1 MKNSEKIYRAL
12 GEVDDEYIPYIG
24 ETKRRLPL
32 KFAAAASVTAAA
44 AAAVIFTVQ
53 NTGFSPDEL
62 HFENTWQD
70 NKIYSDYVYEKSDGT
85 KDYYEGLPKIP
96 TDKTDTKGIFVRYIA
111 QAYDISDFDNGNP
124 WNESMKLDSL
134 PAYKNLSLRGSAQFG
149 PGYYTREELAEM
161 ADKAAAALGTSVVSA
176 EFKYNDYIKDHVIYM
191 TAECQGEKYG
201 VDPISIRVYGNGEI
215 SVSFGESNTD
225 KYGSPFTDESGAAFG
240 DDGKATLFL
249 AEKFRELLQLE
260 NPVLNFSKGDYSF
273 SGEYG
278 GKINFSVYEGSDDP
292 VRRILNYNFNNAF
305 FSFAVSDSTVTLYG
319 INRDNKLAAA
329 EFLGDYPIITA
340 EEAKQLLLN
349 SNVLPNRNGYFFE
362 DDAIKEENI
371 KKTELIYNNYDE
383 EFFLPYYQF
392 TVEVECDGDW
402 ITDKNLKSY
411 CMYCVPAVKT
421 EYFFDDINPD
431 LDKGALAAFFSTE
444 IEFPDGSS
452 ARKSQASRV
461 LPSDHYPILEY
472 DFAFLRFPGGAEDKE
487 AENGDWIKV
496 REGDALE
503 NGLFVSSAD
512 YAAAWYGS
520 GEYYQ
525 NNGEVHFYSSNVEL
539 EGKTEI
545 TGALCRVKEDGESV
559 SAGDLYFCPDS
570 SENAKIPII
579 AEGEDNTA
587 AKLDIPGGTRGGR
600 AVYLGNIE
608 NVYLSDYLNNL
619 FGDADFVS
627 VTLSLENIKL
637 SARENEDGTREFMTS
652 ADIAGFS
659 TDDYSTTNVFF

>member
-12 GEVDDEYIPYIG
+12 GEADDEYIPYIG

-53 NTGFSPDEL
+53 NTGFSSDRL

-70 NKIYSDYVYEKSDGT
+70 NKIYSDYVYEKSDGSEG
-85 KDYYEGLPKIP
+85 YYESLPKIP
-96 TDKTDTKGIFVRYIA
+96 TGKIDTKGIYVRYTA
-111 QAYDISDFDNGNP
+111 EAYGISDFDNGNP
-124 WNESMKLDSL
+124 WNESMELDSL
-134 PAYKNLSLRGSAQFG
+134 PVYKNLSLRGNAQFG
-149 PGYYTREELAEM
+149 PGYYTREELAKM
-161 ADKAAAALGTSVVSA
+161 AEKAAAALGTSVVSS
-176 EFKYNDYIKDHVIYM
+176 EFEYNPYIKDHIIYLK
-191 TAECQGEKYG
+191 AECVGEKYG
-201 VDPISIRVYGNGEI
+201 VGSIGISIYGNGAI
-215 SVSFGESNTD
+215 SVSFGDRISGE
-225 KYGSPFTDESGAAFG
+225 GGVPFTDESGASRG
-240 DDGKATLFL
+240 GDGKATLFL
-249 AEKFRELLQLE
+249 AEKFKELLQLE
-260 NPVLNFSKGDYSF
+260 NPVLNFSKESYSF
-273 SGEYG
+273 SGDG
-278 GKINFSVYEGSDDP
+278 GETHFSLYEGSEDP
-292 VRRILNYNFNNAF
+292 VKRILNYNFNSASFFFTASDNA
-305 FSFAVSDSTVTLYG
+305 VVLYG
-319 INRDNKLAAA
+319 IERSNKLAAA
-329 EFLGDYPIITA
+329 EFLGDYPIISA
-340 EEAKQLLLN
+340 EKAKQMLL
-349 SNVLPNRNGYFFE
+349 SSDVPPDINGDRYLK
-362 DDAIKEENI
+362 DGVIKEEDI

-383 EFFLPYYQF
+383 EFFLPYYQL
-392 TVEVECDGDW
+392 TVEVKCDGDW

-431 LDKGALAAFFSTE
+431 LDEGALAAFFSTE

-461 LPSDHYPILEY
+461 LPSDRYPILEY

-487 AENGDWIKV
+487 AENGGWIKV
-496 REGDALE
+496 REGDALG
-503 NGLFVSSAD
+503 NGFFVSSAD

-525 NNGEVHFYSSNVEL
+525 NNGEVHFYSSNIEL
-539 EGKTEI
+539 GGSAEI
-545 TGALCRVKEDGESV
+545 TGALYRVKENGDSV
-559 SAGDLYFCPDS
+559 SAGELYFCPDS
-570 SENAKIPII
+570 SENGKIPII

-587 AKLDIPGGTRGGR
+587 AKLGIPGGTAGGR

-608 NVYLSDYLNNL
+608 NVYLSDYPKNL
-619 FGDADFVS
+619 FGDDDFVS

-637 SARENEDGTREFMTS
+637 SAWENEDGTREFRTS